1 MTFHIKA
8 VDTSGVISLH
18 RDTADAAAKKATELL
33 ADGCWDVEI
42 VTPEGQVIPAE
53 TLPQASAQTGA

>member
-8 VDTSGVISLH
+8 VDTSGIVSLH
-18 RDTADAAAKKATELL
+18 RETADAAAKKATELL

-42 VTPEGQVIPAE
+42 VTPDGQVIPTDGLERFSAE
-53 TLPQASAQTGA
+53 LGA